1 MLTAVIPS
9 RTLIV
14 IAAVGAAVCTAVAF
28 TAIAAPIDAASVIA
42 IPTVSAPVV
51 EVVTLAIG
59 VLLFALCVL
68 DLLLSIRDWRR
79 APLEIRRQLP
89 HAFAIGVPV
98 TVQVSIDNHGDTR
111 RLGQFQEYADPT
123 LLMPQLPLPFDIGPR
138 RRELLNIEL
147 TPTAR
152 GLQRFDPGQV
162 RLRSRLGLLDLDL
175 RLGPSESR
183 RVFPNFQEQARFA
196 WLAGDRRL
204 QSTGLKSV
212 QRRGSGT
219 DFDQLIDYQAGDPIR
234 HIDWKATEKHDRPI
248 VRKFQDERDQDVI
261 ILLDCGRRMRADDTQ
276 HGIGATHF
284 DQCLNALMLLAFVAL
299 SHGDAVGAMTFGIA
313 DGAQKTFAP
322 RKGKQ
327 TLNALM
333 AALADVEATA
343 TFSDYERIAAECV
356 TQRRKRGLVVMIT
369 NTRNEDAPQLGAALA
384 LLRTRHIVILANLRE
399 EIVSLITDQP
409 LTNPE
414 SALECA
420 AALEYTQSRDRLLR
434 RFTQG
439 GVLTIDCEP
448 QRLGVELVN
457 RYRALKRSGSI

>member
-1 MLTAVIPS
+1 MLSAVIPS
-9 RTLIV
+9 RLLI
-14 IAAVGAAVCTAVAF
+14 ALFAGGAAICTALAF
-28 TAIAAPIDAASVIA
+28 TSVTSI
-42 IPTVSAPVV
+42 VV
-51 EVVTLAIG
+51 EGATLAGG
-59 VLLFALCVL
+59 VLVFALCGA
-68 DLLLSIRDWRR
+68 DLLLSVLDWRR
-79 APLEIRRQLP
+79 TPLEVRRHLP

-98 TVQVSIDNHGDTR
+98 MVQVSLDNPGDTR
-111 RLGQFQEYADPT
+111 RLGQYQEYADPT
-123 LLMPQLPLPFDIGPR
+123 LVMPGLPLPFDVGPR
-138 RRELLNIEL
+138 RRELLNIEV

-152 GLQRFDPGQV
+152 GLQRFDVGRV
-162 RLRSRLGLLDLDL
+162 RLRSRLGLLDLDF
-175 RLGPSESR
+175 RIGMSESR

-196 WLAGDRRL
+196 WLAGDRRV

-219 DFDQLIDYQAGDPIR
+219 DFDQLIEYQAGDPIR

-299 SHGDAVGAMTFGIA
+299 CHGDAVGAMTFGVA
-313 DGAQKTFAP
+313 DGAQKRFAP

-343 TFSDYERIAAECV
+343 TFSDYEHIAAE
-356 TQRRKRGLVVMIT
+356 TLSQRRKRGLVVMIT
-369 NTRNEDAPQLGAALA
+369 NSRNEDAPQLGAALA

-399 EIVSLITDQP
+399 EVVALIEEQA

-420 AALEYTQSRDRLLR
+420 AALEYAHARDRLLKR
-434 RFTQG
+434 LANN
-439 GVLTIDCEP
+439 GVRTIDCEP
-448 QRLGVELVN
+448 RRLGVELVN

>member
-9 RTLIV
+9 RALIAIFAGGAAICTALAFTSAAPTVVEGAVLAVGILLIV
-14 IAAVGAAVCTAVAF
+14 VCGA
-28 TAIAAPIDAASVIA
+28 
-42 IPTVSAPVV
+42 
-51 EVVTLAIG
+51 
-59 VLLFALCVL
+59 
-68 DLLLSIRDWRR
+68 DLLLSALDWRR
-79 APLEIRRQLP
+79 APLAMRRHLP

-98 TVQVSIDNHGDTR
+98 MVQVSLDNPGATR
-111 RLGQFQEYADPT
+111 RLGRYQEYADPT
-123 LLMPQLPLPFDIGPR
+123 LMMPRLPLPFDVSPR
-138 RRELLNIEL
+138 QRELLTIEV

-152 GLQRFDPGQV
+152 GLQRFDAAQV
-162 RLRSRLGLLDLDL
+162 RLRSRLGLLDLDF
-175 RLGPSESR
+175 RIGMSESR

-196 WLAGDRRL
+196 WLAGDRRV

-299 SHGDAVGAMTFGIA
+299 SHGDAVGAMTFGAA
-313 DGAQKTFAP
+313 DGAQKRFAP
-322 RKGKQ
+322 RKGQQ

-333 AALADVEATA
+333 ADLADVEATA
-343 TFSDYERIAAECV
+343 TFSDYERIAADCV
-356 TQRRKRGLVVMIT
+356 SQRRKRGLVVMIT
-369 NTRNEDAPQLGAALA
+369 NSRNEDAPQLGAALA
-384 LLRTRHIVILANLRE
+384 LLRTRHVVILANLRE
-399 EIVSLITDQP
+399 EVVALIEEQA
-409 LTNPE
+409 LTNPD

-420 AALEYTQSRDRLLR
+420 AALEYANARDRLLKR
-434 RFTQG
+434 LANN
-439 GVLTIDCEP
+439 GVRTIDCEP
-448 QRLGVELVN
+448 RRLGVELVN

>member
-9 RTLIV
+9 RPLI
-14 IAAVGAAVCTAVAF
+14 ALFAGGAAICTALAF
-28 TAIAAPIDAASVIA
+28 TSTAA
-42 IPTVSAPVV
+42 TVV
-51 EVVTLAIG
+51 EVAASAGGMLLLAVCG
-59 VLLFALCVL
+59 A
-68 DLLLSIRDWRR
+68 DLLLSVLDWRR
-79 APLEIRRQLP
+79 APLEMRRHLP

-98 TVQVSIDNHGDTR
+98 IVQVSIDNASDTR
-111 RLGQFQEYADPT
+111 RLGQYQEYADPT
-123 LLMPQLPLPFDIGPR
+123 LVMPRLPLPFDAGPR
-138 RRELLNIEL
+138 RRELLNVEV

-152 GLQRFDPGQV
+152 GMQRFDVGGI
-162 RLRSRLGLLDLDL
+162 RLRSRLGLLDLDF
-175 RLGPSESR
+175 RIGMSESR

-196 WLAGDRRL
+196 WLAGDRRV

-219 DFDQLIDYQAGDPIR
+219 DFDQLIEYQAGDPIR

-276 HGIGATHF
+276 RGIGATHF

-299 SHGDAVGAMTFGIA
+299 SHGDAVGAMTFGVA
-313 DGAQKTFAP
+313 DGAQKRFAP

-333 AALADVEATA
+333 AALADVQTTV
-343 TFSDYERIAAECV
+343 TFSDYEHIAAECV
-356 TQRRKRGLVVMIT
+356 SQRRKRGLVVMIT
-369 NTRNEDAPQLGAALA
+369 NSRNEDAPQLGAALA

-399 EIVSLITDQP
+399 EVVALIEGQA

-420 AALEYTQSRDRLLR
+420 AALEYAHARDRLLKR
-434 RFTQG
+434 LANNGIR
-439 GVLTIDCEP
+439 TIDCEP
-448 QRLGVELVN
+448 RRLGVELVN

>member
-9 RTLIV
+9 RKLIA
-14 IAAVGAAVCTAVAF
+14 ISAGGAAICTALAF
-28 TAIAAPIDAASVIA
+28 TSAASM
-42 IPTVSAPVV
+42 VV
-51 EVVTLAIG
+51 EGATLAGG
-59 VLLFALCVL
+59 VLLFAVCGA
-68 DLLLSIRDWRR
+68 DLLLSVLDWRR
-79 APLEIRRQLP
+79 APLEMRRHLP

-98 TVQVSIDNHGDTR
+98 MVQVSIDNQGDTR
-111 RLGQFQEYADPT
+111 RLGQYQEYADPA
-123 LLMPQLPLPFDIGPR
+123 LVMPQLPLPFDVGPR

-152 GLQRFDPGQV
+152 GLRRFDVGQV
-162 RLRSRLGLLDLDL
+162 RLRSRLGMLDLDL
-175 RLGPSESR
+175 RIGTSESR

-196 WLAGDRRL
+196 WLAGDRRV

-284 DQCLNALMLLAFVAL
+284 DQCLNALMLLAFAAL
-299 SHGDAVGAMTFGIA
+299 SHGDAVGAMTFGVA
-313 DGAQKTFAP
+313 DGAQKRFAP
-322 RKGKQ
+322 RKGQQ

-343 TFSDYERIAAECV
+343 MFSDYERIAAECLS
-356 TQRRKRGLVVMIT
+356 QRRKRGLVVMIT
-369 NTRNEDAPQLGAALA
+369 NSRNEDAPQLAAALA

-399 EIVSLITDQP
+399 EVVALITGQP
-409 LTNPE
+409 LTNQQ

-420 AALEYTQSRDRLLR
+420 AALEYAHARDRLLQR
-434 RFTQG
+434 LAKG
-439 GVLTIDCEP
+439 GVRTIDCEP
-448 QRLGVELVN
+448 RRLGVELVN

>member
-9 RTLIV
+9 RALITMVAAGAV
-14 IAAVGAAVCTAVAF
+14 ICTALAFTSTAPSVVQGAALAAGILLIIVCGA
-28 TAIAAPIDAASVIA
+28 
-42 IPTVSAPVV
+42 
-51 EVVTLAIG
+51 
-59 VLLFALCVL
+59 
-68 DLLLSIRDWRR
+68 DLLLSVLDWRR
-79 APLEIRRQLP
+79 APLEMRRHLP

-98 TVQVSIDNHGDTR
+98 MVQVSLDNQGDTR
-111 RLGQFQEYADPT
+111 RLGRYQEYADAT
-123 LLMPQLPLPFDIGPR
+123 LMMPRLPLPFDVGAR
-138 RRELLNIEL
+138 QRELLDVEV

-152 GLQRFDPGQV
+152 GLQRFDPAQV
-162 RLRSRLGLLDLDL
+162 RLRSRLGLLDLDF
-175 RLGPSESR
+175 RIGMDESR

-196 WLAGDRRL
+196 WLAGDRRV

-299 SHGDAVGAMTFGIA
+299 SHGDAVGAMTFGVA
-313 DGAQKTFAP
+313 DGAQKRFAP
-322 RKGKQ
+322 RKGQQ

-333 AALADVEATA
+333 ADLADVEATA

-356 TQRRKRGLVVMIT
+356 SQRRKRGLVVMIT
-369 NTRNEDAPQLGAALA
+369 NSRNEDAPQLGAALA
-384 LLRTRHIVILANLRE
+384 LLRTRHVVILANLRE
-399 EIVSLITDQP
+399 EVVALIEEQA

-420 AALEYTQSRDRLLR
+420 AALEYANARDRLLKR
-434 RFTQG
+434 LTNN
-439 GVLTIDCEP
+439 GVRTIDCEP
-448 QRLGVELVN
+448 SRLGVELVN